1 MLTLVLLSLSDPAR
15 STRFS
20 LERVYS
26 ALECVRERDWEER
39 EGEGSECNSREK
51 GRERRVSVTDGRE
64 TEASTLTST
73 WMVKM
78 Q

>member
-20 LERVYS
+20 LEIVYS

-39 EGEGSECNSREK
+39 EREVNECDNWERGSQ
-51 GRERRVSVTDGRE
+51 V
-64 TEASTLTST
+64 TLTST